1 MGALWFLW
9 ICLLITLNL
18 NMGTNFSMCF
28 MLEFYLP
35 SHRFESWLQNLLKE
49 QEAPWISLMLKNR
62 GGLYLIAN
70 CRFYNVCGYNL
81 PIFQSVAWILWRFR
95 LCSNNILCEYIIY
108 MLLVESNI
116 KSIVS
121 VTWQKFLR
129 NQLGFQFFCWHGI
142 HLSGLS
148 RAAWHCS
155 LAVPIIDLVNRIE

>member
-28 MLEFYLP
+28 MLELYLP
-35 SHRFESWLQNLLKE
+35 SHRFESWLQNLLKK
-49 QEAPWISLMLKNR
+49 QETHWISLMLKSR

-81 PIFQSVAWILWRFR
+81 PIFQSVARILWRFR

-108 MLLVESNI
+108 MLLVESNF

-121 VTWQKFLR
+121 VTWQICVP
-129 NQLGFQFFCWHGI
+129 NQLGFQIFCWHGI

-148 RAAWHCS
+148 RAAWPCS
-155 LAVPIIDLVNRIE
+155 LAVPIIDLMNRID